1 MKKLLALSL
10 ALSLGGCASE
20 MAKLQ
25 TIFSVVTQ
33 ASVSPQAII
42 VTANAFDA
50 LEAGATQYL
59 TWCKTNLTTSACS
72 AGNRRIVIKAG
83 RSGRAARNQLEPYI
97 TNGTAGP
104 KAIYDTLSAAVD
116 QLKSSQ
122 ASGFGV
128 LPQ

>member
-1 MKKLLALSL
+1 MKKVIAIIL
-10 ALSLGGCASE
+10 ALSLGGCATE
-20 MAKLQ
+20 LAKLQ
-25 TIFSVVTQ
+25 TAYSIVTQ
-33 ASVSPQAII
+33 TTVSPQAIL

-59 TWCKTNLTTSACS
+59 VWCKTNLTSAACS
-72 AGNRRIVIKAG
+72 ASNRRIVIKAG

-97 TNGTAGP
+97 TSGSAGP

-116 QLKSSQ
+116 ALKNSQ

-128 LPQ
+128 TP